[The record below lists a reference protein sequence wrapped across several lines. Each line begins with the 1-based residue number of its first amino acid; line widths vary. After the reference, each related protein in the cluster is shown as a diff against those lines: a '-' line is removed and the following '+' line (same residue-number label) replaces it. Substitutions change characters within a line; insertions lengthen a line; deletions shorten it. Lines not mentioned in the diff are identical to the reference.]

1 MYKKNKHIKRTPLTV
16 VSAVIVFA
24 LMAIGITNNAK
35 DTANTPNTAS
45 YETTDYNYNYDDYS
59 SKNNS
64 SNTDNSQSSLNVTVL
79 DVGQGLSVL
88 VNCDNHYMLYDGGNG
103 DYSSFLVSYLSK
115 NNITNFDYV
124 IASHYDAD
132 HISGLVG
139 VIYNY
144 SISQLIAPNYTASSR
159 IYNSFIKAI
168 NTKGISITYPTAG
181 ATYPLG
187 NAKLQILAPNSPAYE
202 SENDYSIVVKITFGN
217 SSVLI
222 TGDATQYSENEMIN
236 NQIGLNSDILVV
248 GHHGSSSSTSSQFL
262 NAVNPQYAVISCGKN
277 NSYGH
282 PTSEVLER
290 LASKNVT
297 VLRTDLAGT
306 IDFTI
311 KNNSISYNT
320 EKNTNNNNSNS
331 NGNSNTNNNSSSNSN
346 ANTNINNSSNDN
358 NNSNTNIKNNNGGN
372 DNTNNIN
379 SNINN
384 NMNND
389 ATTPAITYV
398 LNTNTMKFHLPSCKH
413 ASEIADHNKLLSNE
427 TRDAILEKGY
437 VPCKTCNP

>member
-1 MYKKNKHIKRTPLTV
+1 MKMYKKNKHNKRTPLTV
-16 VSAVIVFA
+16 VSAVILFA
-24 LMAIGITNNAK
+24 LITIGITNNASN
-35 DTANTPNTAS
+35 TANNPNTSA
-45 YETTDYNYNYDDYS
+45 YETTDYNYNHDDYS
-59 SKNNS
+59 SKDNS
-64 SNTDNSQSSLNVTVL
+64 STIDNSQGFLNVTVL

-88 VNCDNHYMLYDGGNG
+88 INCDNHYMLYDGGNG

-124 IASHYDAD
+124 FASHYDAD

-168 NTKGISITYPTAG
+168 NTKGISITYPTVG
-181 ATYPLG
+181 ATYSLG
-187 NAKLQILAPNSPAYE
+187 SAKIQILAPNSPAYE
-202 SENDYSIVVKITFGN
+202 SENDYSIVVKITFGD

-222 TGDATQYSENEMIN
+222 TGDATQYSENEMLN

-262 NAVNPQYAVISCGKN
+262 NAVNPQYAVISCEKN

-282 PTSEVLER
+282 PASDVLER
-290 LASKNVT
+290 LVSKNIT

-306 IDFTI
+306 IEFTI

-320 EKNTNNNNSNS
+320 EKNDSNSNS
-331 NGNSNTNNNSSSNSN
+331 SGNGNSNTNNNISSNSN
-346 ANTNINNSSNDN
+346 ANNNS
-358 NNSNTNIKNNNGGN
+358 T
-372 DNTNNIN
+372 
-379 SNINN
+379 
-384 NMNND
+384 ND
-389 ATTPAITYV
+389 APTSAITYI

-413 ASEIADHNKLLSNE
+413 ANEIADHNKLLSNE
-427 TRDAILEKGY
+427 TRDIILEKGY
-437 VPCKTCNP
+437 VPCKICNP

>member
-1 MYKKNKHIKRTPLTV
+1 MKMYKKNKHNKRTPLTA
-16 VSAVIVFA
+16 VSAVILFA
-24 LMAIGITNNAK
+24 LMTIGITNNASN
-35 DTANTPNTAS
+35 TANNPNTSA
-45 YETTDYNYNYDDYS
+45 YETTDYNYNHDDYS
-59 SKNNS
+59 SKDNS
-64 SNTDNSQSSLNVTVL
+64 SISDSSQGFLNVTVL

-88 VNCDNHYMLYDGGNG
+88 INCDNHYMLYDGGNG

-124 IASHYDAD
+124 FASHYDAD

-168 NTKGISITYPTAG
+168 NTKGISITYPTVG
-181 ATYPLG
+181 TTYPLG
-187 NAKLQILAPNSPAYE
+187 SANIQILAPNSPAYE
-202 SENDYSIVVKITFGN
+202 SENDYSIVVKITFGG

-222 TGDATQYSENEMIN
+222 TGDATQYSENEMLN

-262 NAVNPQYAVISCGKN
+262 NAVNPQYAVISCERN

-282 PTSEVLER
+282 PASDVLER
-290 LASKNVT
+290 LVSKNIT

-306 IDFTI
+306 IEFTI

-320 EKNTNNNNSNS
+320 EKNDSNS
-331 NGNSNTNNNSSSNSN
+331 SGNGNSNTNNNISSNSN
-346 ANTNINNSSNDN
+346 AN
-358 NNSNTNIKNNNGGN
+358 NNSNN
-372 DNTNNIN
+372 DV
-379 SNINN
+379 
-384 NMNND
+384 
-389 ATTPAITYV
+389 TTSAITYI

-413 ASEIADHNKLLSNE
+413 ANEIADHNKLLSNE
-427 TRDAILEKGY
+427 TRDTILEKGY
-437 VPCKTCNP
+437 VPCKICNP

>member
-1 MYKKNKHIKRTPLTV
+1 MKMYKKNKHNKRTPLTA
-16 VSAVIVFA
+16 VSAVILFA
-24 LMAIGITNNAK
+24 LMTIGITNNASN
-35 DTANTPNTAS
+35 TANNPNTSA
-45 YETTDYNYNYDDYS
+45 YETTDYNYNHDDYS
-59 SKNNS
+59 SKDNS
-64 SNTDNSQSSLNVTVL
+64 SISDSSQGFLNVTVL

-88 VNCDNHYMLYDGGNG
+88 INCDNHYMLYDGGNG

-124 IASHYDAD
+124 FASHYDAD

-168 NTKGISITYPTAG
+168 NTKGISITYPTVG
-181 ATYPLG
+181 TTYPLG
-187 NAKLQILAPNSPAYE
+187 SAKIQILAPNSPAYE
-202 SENDYSIVVKITFGN
+202 SENDYSIVVKITFGG

-222 TGDATQYSENEMIN
+222 TGDATQYSENEMLN
-236 NQIGLNSDILVV
+236 NQFNLNSDILVV

-262 NAVNPQYAVISCGKN
+262 NAVNPQYAVISCERN

-282 PTSEVLER
+282 PASDVLER
-290 LASKNVT
+290 LVSKNIT

-306 IDFTI
+306 IAFTI

-320 EKNTNNNNSNS
+320 EKNDSNS
-331 NGNSNTNNNSSSNSN
+331 SGNGNSNTNNNSSSNSN
-346 ANTNINNSSNDN
+346 AN
-358 NNSNTNIKNNNGGN
+358 NNSNNN
-372 DNTNNIN
+372 
-379 SNINN
+379 
-384 NMNND
+384 
-389 ATTPAITYV
+389 ATTSAITYI

-413 ASEIADHNKLLSNE
+413 ANEIADHNKLLSNE
-427 TRDAILEKGY
+427 TRDTILEKGY
-437 VPCKTCNP
+437 VPCKICNP

>member
-1 MYKKNKHIKRTPLTV
+1 MKMYKKNKHNKRTPLTA
-16 VSAVIVFA
+16 VSAVILFA
-24 LMAIGITNNAK
+24 LMTIGITNNASN
-35 DTANTPNTAS
+35 TANNPNTSA
-45 YETTDYNYNYDDYS
+45 YETTDYNYNHDDYS
-59 SKNNS
+59 SK
-64 SNTDNSQSSLNVTVL
+64 DNSAISDSSQGFLNVTVL

-88 VNCDNHYMLYDGGNG
+88 INCDNHYMLYDGGNG

-124 IASHYDAD
+124 FASHYDAD

-168 NTKGISITYPTAG
+168 NTKGISITYPTVG
-181 ATYPLG
+181 TTYPLG
-187 NAKLQILAPNSPAYE
+187 SAKIQILAPNSPAYE
-202 SENDYSIVVKITFGN
+202 SENDYSVVVKITFGG

-222 TGDATQYSENEMIN
+222 TGDATQYSENEMLN

-262 NAVNPQYAVISCGKN
+262 NAVNPQYAVISCERN

-282 PTSEVLER
+282 PASDVLER
-290 LASKNVT
+290 LVSKNIT

-306 IDFTI
+306 IEFTI

-320 EKNTNNNNSNS
+320 EKNDSNS
-331 NGNSNTNNNSSSNSN
+331 SGNGNNNTNNNSSSNSN
-346 ANTNINNSSNDN
+346 ANNNS
-358 NNSNTNIKNNNGGN
+358 
-372 DNTNNIN
+372 
-379 SNINN
+379 
-384 NMNND
+384 NND
-389 ATTPAITYV
+389 ATTSAITYI
-398 LNTNTMKFHLPSCKH
+398 LNTNTMKFHLPNCKH
-413 ASEIADHNKLLSNE
+413 ANEIADHNKLLSNE
-427 TRDAILEKGY
+427 TRDTILEKGY
-437 VPCKTCNP
+437 VPCKICNP

>member
-1 MYKKNKHIKRTPLTV
+1 MKMYKKNKHNKRTPLTV
-16 VSAVIVFA
+16 VSAVILFA
-24 LMAIGITNNAK
+24 LMTIGITNNASN
-35 DTANTPNTAS
+35 TANNPNTSA
-45 YETTDYNYNYDDYS
+45 YETTDYNYNHDDYS
-59 SKNNS
+59 SKDNS
-64 SNTDNSQSSLNVTVL
+64 SIANSSQGFLNVTVL

-88 VNCDNHYMLYDGGNG
+88 INCDNHFMLYDGGNG

-124 IASHYDAD
+124 FASHYDAD

-168 NTKGISITYPTAG
+168 NTKGISITYPTVG

-187 NAKLQILAPNSPAYE
+187 SAKIQILAPNSPAYE
-202 SENDYSIVVKITFGN
+202 SENDYSIVVKITFGG

-222 TGDATQYSENEMIN
+222 TGDATQYSENEMLN

-262 NAVNPQYAVISCGKN
+262 NAVNPQYAVISCERN

-282 PTSEVLER
+282 PASDVLER
-290 LASKNVT
+290 FVLKNIT

-306 IDFTI
+306 IEFTI
-311 KNNSISYNT
+311 KNNSISYNA
-320 EKNTNNNNSNS
+320 EKNDSNSSGNGNS
-331 NGNSNTNNNSSSNSN
+331 NGNSNTNNNISSNSN
-346 ANTNINNSSNDN
+346 ANNNS
-358 NNSNTNIKNNNGGN
+358 T
-372 DNTNNIN
+372 
-379 SNINN
+379 
-384 NMNND
+384 ND
-389 ATTPAITYV
+389 ATTSAITYI

-413 ASEIADHNKLLSNE
+413 ADEIADHNKLLSNE
-427 TRDAILEKGY
+427 TRDIILEKGY
-437 VPCKTCNP
+437 VPCKICNP

>member
-16 VSAVIVFA
+16 VSAVIIFA

-35 DTANTPNTAS
+35 DTANTPNTS
-45 YETTDYNYNYDDYS
+45 TYETTDYNYNYDDYS
-59 SKNNS
+59 SKDNS
-64 SNTDNSQSSLNVTVL
+64 STTDNSQSSLNVTVL

-88 VNCDNHYMLYDGGNG
+88 INCDNHYMLYDGGNG

-115 NNITNFDYV
+115 NSITNFDYV

-144 SISQLIAPNYTASSR
+144 SVSQLIAPNYTVSSR

-168 NTKGISITYPTAG
+168 NTKGISITYPTIG

-202 SENDYSIVVKITFGN
+202 SENDYSIVVKITFGD

-236 NQIGLNSDILVV
+236 NQIDLNSDILVV

-311 KNNSISYNT
+311 KNNSISYNA
-320 EKNTNNNNSNS
+320 EKNDSNSNS
-331 NGNSNTNNNSSSNSN
+331 NGDGNSNTNNNSNNGNTNNTINSSSNG
-346 ANTNINNSSNDN
+346 NTNINTINNNGSPDNNINDN
-358 NNSNTNIKNNNGGN
+358 NSNSN
-372 DNTNNIN
+372 
-379 SNINN
+379 S
-384 NMNND
+384 ND
-389 ATTPAITYV
+389 ATTSTITYV